1 MLLSDDRV
9 SDRLC
14 LDVGLR
20 QHRRVWRSRGADSGA
35 AAPMMRSRSYLG
47 PSLGAGPLSLLA
59 WFRFNLLHL
68 QGRLVRSDAG
78 PRGRGQRSGWAEANH
93 TGCVLRFYRRRS
105 VFSEELR
112 PWKMTRTSSASR
124 LFKAHYLLTVC
135 RFEGRRSI
143 SRPHRT
149 SCAIH
154 RLFQTR
160 GYHAAA
166 MKVRF
171 QVMLNLGNGGGGG
184 SGSGGETS
192 ERHGGAA
199 LC

>member
-20 QHRRVWRSRGADSGA
+20 QHRRVWRSRGADSRA
-35 AAPMMRSRSYLG
+35 DDEKQVLSRPL
-47 PSLGAGPLSLLA
+47 AGSRTTFITGLVS
-59 WFRFNLLHL
+59 RFNLLHL
-68 QGRLVRSDAG
+68 QGRPVPSDAG
-78 PRGRGQRSGWAEANH
+78 PRGQRSDWAEANH
-93 TGCVLRFYRRRS
+93 TGCVLCFYRRRS

-124 LFKAHYLLTVC
+124 LFKAHYLLTVR

-171 QVMLNLGNGGGGG
+171 QVILNLGN
-184 SGSGGETS
+184 GGETS

>member
-1 MLLSDDRV
+1 MSDL
-9 SDRLC
+9 LC

-35 AAPMMRSRSYLG
+35 ATPMMRSRSYFGL
-47 PSLGAGPLSLLA
+47 SLGAGPLSLLA

-68 QGRLVRSDAG
+68 QGRPVRSNAG
-78 PRGRGQRSGWAEANH
+78 PRGRGQRSDWAEANH

-112 PWKMTRTSSASR
+112 PWKMTRTSSASQ
-124 LFKAHYLLTVC
+124 LFKAHYLLTVR
-135 RFEGRRSI
+135 RFEGRRSV

-154 RLFQTR
+154 RFFRTR

-171 QVMLNLGNGGGGG
+171 QVMLNVGNGGRG
-184 SGSGGETS
+184 
-192 ERHGGAA
+192 RKRRWR
-199 LC
+199 